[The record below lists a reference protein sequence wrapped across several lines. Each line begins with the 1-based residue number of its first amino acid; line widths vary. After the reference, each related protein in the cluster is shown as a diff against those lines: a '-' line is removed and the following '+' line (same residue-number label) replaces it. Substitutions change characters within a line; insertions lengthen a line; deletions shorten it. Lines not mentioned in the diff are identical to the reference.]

1 MNLSADPL
9 FSLLT
14 SVRCPSCGTLE
25 TKGTFKCPECGLFH
39 STLPMEER
47 KAPDPSE
54 RSPMREIDPSA
65 YSLSSS
71 SKLLDESFDETN
83 EIKSW
88 TGGNTDFS
96 DLDDESEPIAKIET
110 DSTDVEL
117 IHEE

>member
-25 TKGTFKCPECGLFH
+25 TKGTFKCRECGLFH

-54 RSPMREIDPSA
+54 RPPMREIDPSA

-117 IHEE
+117 IHED